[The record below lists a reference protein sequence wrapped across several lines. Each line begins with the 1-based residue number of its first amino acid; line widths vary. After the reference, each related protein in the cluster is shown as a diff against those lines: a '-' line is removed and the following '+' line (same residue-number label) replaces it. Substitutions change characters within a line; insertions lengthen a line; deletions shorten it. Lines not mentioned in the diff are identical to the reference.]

1 MKTKGFVVVLGIA
14 VLILSALLFSERNE
28 ELVVFKTALD
38 EVDMQVEN
46 LVLVSDG
53 REVYLPANLAFRN
66 ISSQNI
72 ENVKFFIRKGD
83 ALLLDL
89 IFQMDE
95 LTTYVW
101 DMDRRIE
108 DVGIASGDV
117 LTIDL
122 EYVLSGEAKRVTREV
137 TVP

>member
-1 MKTKGFVVVLGIA
+1 M
-14 VLILSALLFSERNE
+14 LFSERNE
-28 ELVVFKTALD
+28 ELVVFKTVLD

-66 ISSQNI
+66 I
-72 ENVKFFIRKGD
+72 
-83 ALLLDL
+83 
-89 IFQMDE
+89 
-95 LTTYVW
+95 W

-122 EYVLSGEAKRVTREV
+122 EYVLSGEAKRITREV